1 MGFSRHEYWRGLL
14 FPAPGD
20 LPDPGIG
27 PVSPTLQADALPM
40 NSSISPLIMLVFTN
54 IFTNVFTNINKVLF
68 VTLWNLFLSDL
79 KKWKFEAYSLS
90 GCPGT
95 KKECFCIIAEAS
107 HFLGRGLFQLEESRD
122 LHHHSASFSSYFL
135 VQASSVS
142 SFQIRRGIQVSS
154 GFTSSSH
161 THCSRS
167 GSWRACAAWF
177 GSVLGSGD
185 PAAFFWGSVPPRNLL
200 PFSVPVWSSIQHVRT
215 PQPCL
220 NPRIL
225 CLLLGSVEHC
235 CCCSEKS
242 RFVFGKGLL
251 TCHPAEYVHVE
262 QRVGLRLPEGTNS
275 PRTSSK
281 TTTDSE
287 LRFLDWSNLF
297 IAGSLF
303 LCL

>member
-1 MGFSRHEYWRGLL
+1 MGFSRHEYWCGLL

-161 THCSRS
+161 AHCSRS
-167 GSWRACAAWF
+167 GSWSLVWKCA
-177 GSVLGSGD
+177 GLRRPS
-185 PAAFFWGSVPPRNLL
+185 N
-200 PFSVPVWSSIQHVRT
+200 
-215 PQPCL
+215 
-220 NPRIL
+220 
-225 CLLLGSVEHC
+225 LLLGL
-235 CCCSEKS
+235 CSSQKPAA
-242 RFVFGKGLL
+242 LL
-251 TCHPAEYVHVE
+251 CACLILHSACE
-262 QRVGLRLPEGTNS
+262 NS
-275 PRTSSK
+275 PALLE
-281 TTTDSE
+281 SE
-287 LRFLDWSNLF
+287 NPLSPSGKRGTLL
-297 IAGSLF
+297 L
-303 LCL
+303 LLQEV